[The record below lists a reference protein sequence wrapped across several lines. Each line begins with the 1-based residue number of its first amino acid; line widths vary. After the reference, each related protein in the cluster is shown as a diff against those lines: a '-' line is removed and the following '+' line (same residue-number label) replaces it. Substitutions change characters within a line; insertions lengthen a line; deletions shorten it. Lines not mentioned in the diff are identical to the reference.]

1 MDRAGCV
8 RDRPRARLHTM
19 RQLLPVA
26 ADSVG
31 LAEGGPSLSAQL
43 AAADLIDELCLTV
56 APCLVGGDS
65 CRILTGPPVG
75 MTGFALHT
83 VCEDDGYL
91 FLRLRRSR

>member
-1 MDRAGCV
+1 
-8 RDRPRARLHTM
+8 M